1 MKNSFLKITLTL
13 ILLLSFFSLA
23 FADEFIFNITEIE
36 VTDNGNTYK
45 GTKRGKITTSKEV
58 EITSDNF
65 DYLKKINQLKAYG
78 NAQILDK
85 KEDMR
90 INADVIFY
98 LKDKEIVYT
107 LGETLIK
114 ISDTYEIK
122 GYDIKLLRNKMF
134 LSSLKPAII
143 KDILNNTTYEL
154 NEFNYSINEEILKA
168 KKIAITTENN
178 TSKSDRYFLDTGI
191 FNFKDKKFLA
201 TDTNLI
207 FHKNLFDDDEN
218 DPRLKSVSS
227 QGDEFNTYFDKGVF
241 TSCKK
246 TDKCPPW
253 KIKSEKIRH
262 DKIKKQITYTNSWL
276 SIYDVPVVYFP
287 KFFHPDP
294 SVKRQSGFLMPELG
308 SSNDFGSSIYAP
320 YFLVISETKDIT
332 IKPRWYDN
340 KLLILQN
347 EYRQKTKKSNTII
360 DFSIAKSHATSS
372 ADESNNRSHLFIN
385 SKVDLG
391 LENFLK
397 SNLEINLNNVSNDTY
412 LKKFK
417 LPSPVLT
424 YGNTLKSNITMD
436 LAHDNYD
443 FLTSIEMYET
453 LSGDSSD
460 RYQYVLPRYDFSK
473 NFGINDVS
481 GSFNFGSTGSNS
493 LNSTNVLSS
502 SISNNLSY
510 NSSNTFTENGIKS
523 NYNILLK
530 NLNSIGKKSTIYKS
544 SPQSEIMS
552 AYALNISLPM
562 LKKTNK
568 DYNTLVP
575 KISFRAS
582 PHDMKNHENSNR
594 KISIDN
600 IYNIDRFGLGDSFES
615 GESITLGIDFK
626 NQKVINSDIKK
637 IEDYLDFK
645 LATVLRFK
653 DEKNIPSKSTLNKKK
668 SNIFGQAIYKPSDM
682 FLLNYNF
689 SMTDDLNKFEYN
701 SIDTTFNVNNFS
713 HKLTFI
719 EERGVVGNSNIISHE
734 SSFNFDE
741 ENSLS
746 FETRRNRTLSL
757 TEYYNLLYE
766 YKNDC
771 LIASAQYKKR
781 YYEDRDIKPLEELF
795 FSITIIPLTT
805 FSPDKM
811 ILNKNRI
818 D

>member
-85 KEDMR
+85 KEDMK
-90 INADVIFY
+90 IDADVIFY

-207 FHKNLFDDDEN
+207 FHKNLFDDDKN

-262 DKIKKQITYTNSWL
+262 DKIKKQISYTNSWL

-372 ADESNNRSHLFIN
+372 ADKSNNRSHLFIN

-412 LKKFK
+412 LRKFT
-417 LPSPVLT
+417 LPSPILT

-473 NFGINDVS
+473 NFSINDIG
-481 GSFNFGSTGSNS
+481 GSFIFGSTGSNS

-510 NSSNTFTENGIKS
+510 NSYNKFTEIGIKS

-552 AYALNISLPM
+552 AYVLNISLPV

-575 KISFRAS
+575 KISFRTS
-582 PHDMKNHENSNR
+582 PHDMKNHEDSNR

-600 IYNIDRFGLGDSFES
+600 IYNIDRFGLEDSFES

-653 DEKNIPSKSTLNKKK
+653 DDKNIPSKSTLNKKR

-771 LIASAQYKKR
+771 LIASAEYKKR

-805 FSPDKM
+805 FSPDKV